1 MDLQHGILLFVIG
14 CSVTLIGFFI
24 AFLIINYNRKKDK
37 KKKEPLSDV
46 EKSLKDLNS
55 MPGSKAGDDC
65 Q

>member
-14 CSVTLIGFFI
+14 CTVTFIGFFM
-24 AFLIINYNRKKDK
+24 AFLVINYNQ
-37 KKKEPLSDV
+37 KKEQKIKNRPKNPLY
-46 EKSLKDLNS
+46 DLNKD

>member
-14 CSVTLIGFFI
+14 CTVTFIGFFM
-24 AFLIINYNRKKDK
+24 AFLVIKYNQKKEQK
-37 KKKEPLSDV
+37 KKNRPKNPLY
-46 EKSLKDLNS
+46 DLNKD